1 MISPRSVRDALQI
14 LDERRENVRIVAGS
28 TDVSVMLKD
37 GNVREEWCLDI
48 SHLDALRY
56 IRTGQDRLIH
66 IGALATY
73 GDCIR
78 SSIIQRNARIL
89 VDAFYTL
96 GSPQIRNLATIAG
109 NVGNASPAGDAIPP
123 LFVLNASVVLE
134 SLSERREMAV
144 QDFIVDYRK
153 TDRKPNEL
161 ITEIRCS
168 PAGRG
173 EVAFFKKLGLRQ
185 ANAIA
190 VASVAFS
197 GQPAEGPRFAHAR
210 IALGAVAPTV
220 LRASRAEKVL
230 LSGLFTPERIGEV
243 ASICRLE
250 AQPISDI
257 RGSAEYRR
265 KAIEGLA
272 KLGFLEILDRLR
284 PRSGSGA
291 YQSSR

>member
-1 MISPRSVRDALQI
+1 MVSPRSVRDALQI
-14 LDERRENVRIVAGS
+14 LDEQRENVRIVAGS

-37 GNVREEWCLDI
+37 GNIREECFLDI

-56 IRTGQDRLIH
+56 IRMGRDRLVR

-78 SSIIQRNARIL
+78 SSIIRRNARIL
-89 VDAFYTL
+89 VDAFDTL
-96 GSPQIRNLATIAG
+96 GSPQIRNLATVVG
-109 NVGNASPAGDAIPP
+109 NLGNASPAGDAIPP
-123 LFVLNASVVLE
+123 LFVLNATVVLE
-134 SLSERREMAV
+134 SVSERREMPA
-144 QDFIVDYRK
+144 QDFLVDYRK
-153 TDRKPNEL
+153 TNRKPNEL
-161 ITEIRCS
+161 ITEVSFTPVR
-168 PAGRG
+168 RG

-190 VASVAFS
+190 IASVAFW
-197 GQPAEGPRFAHAR
+197 GQIAEGPRFTDAR

-230 LSGLFTPERIGEV
+230 LSGGLSRERIGEV
-243 ASICRLE
+243 ARICASE

-265 KAIEGLA
+265 KAVVGLTQ
-272 KLGFLEILDRLR
+272 LGFLEVLDGLR
-284 PRSGSGA
+284 SLTGNESPK
-291 YQSSR
+291 SSR